1 MSITIK
7 GIVRKT
13 AASLTMAATVLS
25 LAGFAAMPIAAQAV
39 APADYGLLE
48 GDTISASGSSDPDI
62 YIVNEHGYKRLFVNP
77 AIFTLYGHL
86 SWAGV
91 KSVAPATRD
100 AFGTSGLFRVN
111 GDTKVYGLDVI
122 SEDVANLRWV
132 NTSGAQAVIDDPNFF
147 KKVFVIN
154 EAEKALYGM
163 GADYTSVLQVPVY
176 SRGGGA
182 VSGPIGASLSSDNP
196 ASGTLVQGQA
206 SADLAHFTFSGN
218 GSVTNIVLD
227 RLGVSADATLTN
239 VYLYDGSKRL
249 TDSATV
255 SSGKIT
261 FNDSQGLFQVSG
273 SKTISVK
280 SDILSTATGETI
292 GVRLSSYTPSSASV
306 IVTSLSGNL
315 HSIATATLATVVLAA
330 DASTTPSANTA
341 LDPADDIV
349 IFQNTATVGVRYVW
363 LKSLQFR
370 VIGSVNVG
378 DLQNFRLYADGVQVG
393 SAQSQTD
400 ANGYVVFDVSGSP
413 KKLETGGRVLK
424 VLANVVGG
432 SNKNFT
438 VSIRQAPDISTSD
451 SQYNAGVLA
460 TQTGSFPAEAGQQTI
475 SQGTL
480 TITKKTDSPAG
491 DVVKDASGVVLA
503 RFEFKANGE
512 RLKVENLRVSNT
524 SSPDQFALRNG
535 ALFADGVQIGSTQTI
550 WEDSSPVASSA
561 AAYTEFSLGSSL
573 IVEPGHPKIVEIRAD
588 IFDASG
594 TNNVAANATIT
605 ANLVVGSS
613 NVQRLV
619 SLNYFNSA
627 ATVGN
632 QVTVKTGSFSAAKYT
647 GYANQSVVTPK
658 TLLKL
663 GHYTLTAASSEN
675 INVNTL
681 VLDLDGTNDGSVA
694 SKTTDVFL
702 KVYSDS
708 GSLLYTSPAKA
719 TVSSTASS
727 SYSVNLTIP
736 VNKTY
741 QVEVWGNLDTV
752 ALTSKTLITHLLA
765 SGVTANSSTA
775 TSTSEVVGQTITTQ
789 SGALN
794 VQTASYPAAALRV
807 GGTTASTYAFGLQP
821 QYDDFTLDEVYVDIA
836 SDSLGVGMASSS
848 GAVATLILKDGASL
862 NASTVL
868 TLSGTLASAS
878 FTGLNYSLPQ
888 ARGTK
893 TLTVDVQFAGVGIGG
908 NDTGGNV
915 TVRLDG
921 LKYRSSGGTITQTY
935 GRAPATNT
943 GNANLVHKAYP
954 VFANLSLPT
963 SVMAAGENTLAK
975 VSASSVGGTVGLY
988 RIVWTVAVSAG
999 PQIASASNFKLLE
1012 DGIDV
1017 TSSLGSFATA
1027 SYNFNKATGGTGQ
1040 VAYTFTAERP
1050 ISSAKVY
1057 ELVGTVSGTL
1067 AANNTISTKIA
1078 NPKTTVASAV
1088 TDDAVD
1094 VAGTLG
1100 ATSASVVW
1108 TDQSSATHS
1117 LTSTDWMNDFLIKTI
1132 NVSQVLT
1139 K

>member
-7 GIVRKT
+7 GVAQRT
-13 AASLTMAATVLS
+13 LATLTMAATVLS

-39 APADYGLLE
+39 APADYGLRE
-48 GDTISASGSSDPDI
+48 GDTISASGSADPDI
-62 YIVNEHGYKRLFVNP
+62 YIVNDSGYKRLFVNP

-91 KSVAPATRD
+91 KAVAPATRD
-100 AFGTSGLFRVN
+100 AFVTSGLFRN
-111 GDTKVYGLDVI
+111 CESGDPKVYGLDVI

-147 KKVFVIN
+147 KKVFCIN
-154 EAEKALYGM
+154 NREQALYGS
-163 GADYTSVLQVPVY
+163 GADYSSVLQVPVY
-176 SRGGGA
+176 SRGGGV
-182 VSGPIGASLSSDNP
+182 VSGPISAALSSDNP
-196 ASGTLVQGQA
+196 VSGTLVQGQA
-206 SADLAHFTFSGN
+206 SADLAHFVFTGN
-218 GSVTNIVLD
+218 GSVTNIAFK

-239 VYLYDGSKRL
+239 VYLYDGAKRL

-255 SSGKIT
+255 SGGMIT
-261 FNDSQGLFQVSG
+261 FNDAAGLFQVSG
-273 SKTISVK
+273 SKIISVK

-292 GVRLSSYTPSSASV
+292 GVQLTSYTPSGSAAV
-306 IVTSLSGNL
+306 AASLSGNL

-341 LDPADDIV
+341 LDPADDV
-349 IFQNTATVGVRYVW
+349 VVFQNTTTVGTRYVW
-363 LKSLQFR
+363 LKSVQFR
-370 VIGSVNVG
+370 VIGSVVVG
-378 DLQNFRLYADGVQVG
+378 DLQNFRLYADGVQIG
-393 SAQSQTD
+393 SAVSQTD
-400 ANGYVVFDVSGSP
+400 ANGYVVFDLSGSP

-432 SNKNFT
+432 SSKNFT
-438 VSIRQAPDISTSD
+438 VSIRQAPDIATTD
-451 SQYNAGVLA
+451 SQYNAGILA

-480 TITKKTDSPAG
+480 TITKMTDSKSG
-491 DVVKDASGVVLA
+491 DVVKDSSGVSLA
-503 RFEFKANGE
+503 KFEFKANGE
-512 RLKVENLRVSNT
+512 RLKVENLRASFTASDAAN
-524 SSPDQFALRNG
+524 ALRNG
-535 ALFADGVQIGSTQTI
+535 ALFADGVQIGSTNQLD
-550 WEDSSPVASSA
+550 EDTASGSSNTLG
-561 AAYTEFSLGSSL
+561 YTEYSLGSSL
-573 IVEPGHPKIVEIRAD
+573 IVEPGHPRIVEIRAD
-588 IFDASG
+588 IFDDSG
-594 TNNVAANATIT
+594 GNDISADDTIT

-627 ATVGN
+627 ATSGN

-658 TLLKL
+658 TQLKL
-663 GHYTLTAASSEN
+663 GHFTLTAASSEDV
-675 INVNTL
+675 NVNTI
-681 VLDLDGTNDGSVA
+681 VVDYDGTNDGSVA

-702 KVYSDS
+702 KVYNDV

-741 QVEVWGNLDTV
+741 QVEVWGNLSTV
-752 ALTSKTLITHLLA
+752 ALTAKTLITHLLA

-789 SGALN
+789 TGALN

-807 GGTTASTYAFGLQP
+807 GGTTASAYAFGLQP

-836 SDSLGVGMASSS
+836 SGSLGVSMASSS
-848 GAVATLILKDGASL
+848 GAVAMLFLKDGVNTIGSAVL
-862 NASTVL
+862 N
-868 TLSGTLASAS
+868 GTTGSAS
-878 FTGLNYSLPQ
+878 FTGLNYSLTQ
-888 ARGTK
+888 AAGTK
-893 TLTVDVQFAGVGIGG
+893 TFSVDVQFSGVGVGG

-915 TVRLDG
+915 TMRLDG
-921 LKYRSSGGTITQTY
+921 LKYRNSGGTITTTN
-935 GRAPATNT
+935 GRAPSTNT
-943 GNANLVHKAYP
+943 GNVNLVHKAYP
-954 VFANLSLPT
+954 VFTNISLPT
-963 SVMAAGENTLAK
+963 SVMAAGDNTLAK
-975 VSASSVGGTVGLY
+975 VSVSSVGGTVGLY
-988 RIVWTVAVSAG
+988 RIVWSVAVSAG

-1017 TSSLGSFATA
+1017 TSTLGSFATA

-1057 ELVGTVSGTL
+1057 ELVANVSGTL
-1067 AANNTISTKIA
+1067 STGNTISTKIA

-1088 TDDAVD
+1088 TDNATD
-1094 VAGTLG
+1094 VAGTLSS
-1100 ATSASVVW
+1100 TTASVVW
-1108 TDQSSATHS
+1108 TDQSDATHS
-1117 LTSTDWMNDFLIKTI
+1117 LTSNDWMNDFLLKTI